1 MHGNINIKKEVINVS
16 ETYRN
21 IVVTS
26 FWRDSVYSGIL
37 AGNLRDRP

>member
-1 MHGNINIKKEVINVS
+1 MKEKEADNVS

-21 IVVTS
+21 TVVTS

-37 AGNLRDRP
+37 AGNIMFWLL